1 MDDAVLKAI
10 ARWPNVPAVAG
21 WLRLDRRGRWHVRN
35 AATDAFEPISNPR
48 IVEFIGRNY
57 ARDERG
63 RWFFQNGPQRVYV
76 ALEATPLVYRLND
89 RRDGFVAQTGAPAGA
104 IRRLLLDPS
113 GALLVDAALGPGIV
127 VDRDLPLVMEQL
139 QVPGGGAVADERLTA
154 VMAGRAT
161 VEGVLFG
168 ATVPLASGDVA
179 DLAARSGFD
188 ADPRVD

>member
-21 WLRLDRRGRWHVRN
+21 WLRLDRRGRWHVKN
-35 AATDAFEPISNPR
+35 AATEAFEPISNPR

-104 IRRLLLDPS
+104 IHRLLLDPA
-113 GALLVDAALGPGIV
+113 GELLIDAALGPGIV

-139 QVPGGGAVADERLTA
+139 QMPGGGAIPDERLDA
-154 VMAGRAT
+154 VMAGREPVDVA
-161 VEGVLFG
+161 LFG
-168 ATVPLASGDVA
+168 ATFSLAPG
-179 DLAARSGFD
+179 DLAGIAAAFRFE
-188 ADPRVD
+188 ADPQVD